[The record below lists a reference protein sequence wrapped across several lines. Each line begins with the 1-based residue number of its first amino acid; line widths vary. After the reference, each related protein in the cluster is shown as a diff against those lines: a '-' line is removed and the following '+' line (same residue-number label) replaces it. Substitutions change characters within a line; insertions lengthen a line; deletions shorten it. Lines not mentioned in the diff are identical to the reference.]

1 MFLFS
6 LKHFFFFFSVSIRY
20 SQPLHEEIALHKYLK
35 HRNIVQYLGSVSE
48 NGYIKI
54 FMEQVPG
61 GVRVCVCHKR
71 KQKKTKNRSQ
81 PLVPPPGSLSALLR
95 SKWGPLKEA
104 TIIFYT
110 RQILEGLRYLHENQI
125 VHRDI
130 KVRRREVFFF
140 FFLLMTQVFLFCQGD
155 NVLVNT
161 YSGVLKIS
169 DFGTSK
175 RLAGVNP
182 CTETFTG
189 KFGKSRAS
197 RMEFD

>member
-1 MFLFS
+1 MAWCTLEETSATRSGSPSKKSQRETAGASKAGTEVGERDVVVRPLTVFDTAALVC
-6 LKHFFFFFSVSIRY
+6 LLLRY

-48 NGYIKI
+48 DGYIKI

-61 GVRVCVCHKR
+61 GE
-71 KQKKTKNRSQ
+71 KKCINRIPSSRDCF
-81 PLVPPPGSLSALLR
+81 LLWLRLFPGSLSALLR

-130 KVRRREVFFF
+130 KVRKQAKVAE
-140 FFLLMTQVFLFCQGD
+140 L
-155 NVLVNT
+155 N
-161 YSGVLKIS
+161 
-169 DFGTSK
+169 
-175 RLAGVNP
+175 LAGPLRVML
-182 CTETFTG
+182 T
-189 KFGKSRAS
+189 
-197 RMEFD
+197 

>member
-1 MFLFS
+1 M
-6 LKHFFFFFSVSIRY
+6 
-20 SQPLHEEIALHKYLK
+20 
-35 HRNIVQYLGSVSE
+35 
-48 NGYIKI
+48 
-54 FMEQVPG
+54 
-61 GVRVCVCHKR
+61 
-71 KQKKTKNRSQ
+71 
-81 PLVPPPGSLSALLR
+81 LR

-130 KVRRREVFFF
+130 KVTMTNPLDLYLCALKNVDVHWP
-140 FFLLMTQVFLFCQGD
+140 LMFPQGD

-189 KFGKSRAS
+189 ISFTFHCVFFRVTLSPFHLTRAVCHAS
-197 RMEFD
+197 YILVLLPGQSFRIS

>member
-1 MFLFS
+1 MPLNF
-6 LKHFFFFFSVSIRY
+6 KHCTLNIKYCDAYRY

-48 NGYIKI
+48 DGYIKI

-61 GVRVCVCHKR
+61 GVYICCYSHPRVYIILYICIFV
-71 KQKKTKNRSQ
+71 T
-81 PLVPPPGSLSALLR
+81 GSLSALLR

-130 KVRRREVFFF
+130 KV
-140 FFLLMTQVFLFCQGD
+140 
-155 NVLVNT
+155 
-161 YSGVLKIS
+161 
-169 DFGTSK
+169 
-175 RLAGVNP
+175 
-182 CTETFTG
+182 TFTP
-189 KFGKSRAS
+189 
-197 RMEFD
+197 DL

>member
-1 MFLFS
+1 M
-6 LKHFFFFFSVSIRY
+6 
-20 SQPLHEEIALHKYLK
+20 
-35 HRNIVQYLGSVSE
+35 
-48 NGYIKI
+48 
-54 FMEQVPG
+54 
-61 GVRVCVCHKR
+61 
-71 KQKKTKNRSQ
+71 
-81 PLVPPPGSLSALLR
+81 LR

-130 KVRRREVFFF
+130 KVT
-140 FFLLMTQVFLFCQGD
+140 MTNPVFLYLGAFKNVEVHWPFIFPQGD

-189 KFGKSRAS
+189 ISFMFFFLRVTLSPFHLTRAVS
-197 RMEFD
+197 YACILVLSPGQGFRLS

>member
-1 MFLFS
+1 MLSDCGDTAALVCLPF
-6 LKHFFFFFSVSIRY
+6 RY

-48 NGYIKI
+48 DGYIKI

-61 GVRVCVCHKR
+61 GEKNALTEFSGRVWFSLLLR
-71 KQKKTKNRSQ
+71 
-81 PLVPPPGSLSALLR
+81 LVPGSLSALLR

-130 KVRRREVFFF
+130 KVR
-140 FFLLMTQVFLFCQGD
+140 
-155 NVLVNT
+155 
-161 YSGVLKIS
+161 
-169 DFGTSK
+169 K
-175 RLAGVNP
+175 RLVHMLTN
-182 CTETFTG
+182 
-189 KFGKSRAS
+189 
-197 RMEFD
+197 

>member
-1 MFLFS
+1 MIHHLS
-6 LKHFFFFFSVSIRY
+6 S
-20 SQPLHEEIALHKYLK
+20 
-35 HRNIVQYLGSVSE
+35 
-48 NGYIKI
+48 
-54 FMEQVPG
+54 
-61 GVRVCVCHKR
+61 
-71 KQKKTKNRSQ
+71 T
-81 PLVPPPGSLSALLR
+81 GSLSALLR

-130 KVRRREVFFF
+130 KVTTVTNLLGLYLRQSKPEVKC
-140 FFLLMTQVFLFCQGD
+140 LFICPQGD

-189 KFGKSRAS
+189 ILSPFVSY
-197 RMEFD
+197 RMCSACDSLACFI

>member
-1 MFLFS
+1 MRQRLDGIRGARCCRIPWTGVNTAA
-6 LKHFFFFFSVSIRY
+6 LVRLPLRY

-48 NGYIKI
+48 DGYIKI

-61 GVRVCVCHKR
+61 GE
-71 KQKKTKNRSQ
+71 KNASAELRMTESGFHFGSASSI
-81 PLVPPPGSLSALLR
+81 GSLSALLR

-130 KVRRREVFFF
+130 KVKKQAAVSE
-140 FFLLMTQVFLFCQGD
+140 C
-155 NVLVNT
+155 
-161 YSGVLKIS
+161 S
-169 DFGTSK
+169 
-175 RLAGVNP
+175 
-182 CTETFTG
+182 CC
-189 KFGKSRAS
+189 
-197 RMEFD
+197 